1 MKYLTV
7 FDEHTQY
14 NSYMVNNKLFPNVS
28 YCLEHKNVHY
38 KIWDGLETNL
48 KHAHIQEPVKIRY
61 DYPYNGTIVCDEGY
75 EVYECSIM
83 MGEDDITFTAWNEET
98 NSIHIDNVTDK
109 VTVTAQIMYSLPD
122 NYVKVDG
129 IKNPSNA
136 VMDTGYK
143 VTHNDKL
150 ELDFVLVW
158 PVPSTYDYIAYSGV
172 NSAADAI
179 QSGWRIFMNTN
190 PTYSGCIQVRC
201 DTNQLTTNFITNTN
215 TIGKRHLFVADYY
228 KGVYTADGDAMRAKN
243 TGAILTQKKTSV
255 DDTNFFLFS
264 ATLNYGE
271 RSAGQIIHHFK
282 IYNYSTS
289 SYVRYYI
296 PCLNENNVAGFWDAA
311 RGVFQGSS
319 NSTAFEGVAA
329 DGGTFRLINFE
340 DSTVKNICVTN
351 WGGHYKAGEMYTPEA
366 RTVTT
371 LSNKFENNANIVKF
385 NELQYFTGLTTLSRV
400 VSGQNI
406 DGMPYYGAFNRCS
419 NLEEITLPNITISGQ
434 YCIAALFLRCEKLK
448 TVDMSPITVSGSTSL
463 YNLCRLCSA
472 VTNVILPHVTVL
484 TTYLGFMYAFNTCS
498 NLVTIDASNT
508 NFTYLNYTNNP
519 SCFGGCSKL
528 TRIIGGL
535 SEWKQTVT
543 ISACPLT
550 HDAAVELL
558 TSLGTVTEARTITL
572 KTSVYNSLTTEEKAI
587 ATDKGW
593 TLAYE

>member
-83 MGEDDITFTAWNEET
+83 MGEDDITSTAWNEET

-109 VTVTAQIMYSLPD
+109 VKVSCYIMHSMPD
-122 NYVKVDG
+122 NYIKVEGVKN
-129 IKNPSNA
+129 INNSYI
-136 VMDTGYK
+136 DTGYK
-143 VTHNDKL
+143 ISSKNIISV
-150 ELDFVLVW
+150 DFEKITGYVFGSKATGNTTAVGTVLRI
-158 PVPSTYDYIAYSGV
+158 YEDGRIMHDINKSGV
-172 NSAADAI
+172 IELTGSTT
-179 QSGWRIFMNTN
+179 SRNTVVFDN
-190 PTYSGCIQVRC
+190 
-201 DTNQLTTNFITNTN
+201 
-215 TIGKRHLFVADYY
+215 Y
-228 KGVYTADGDAMRAKN
+228 KGKVY
-243 TGAILTQKKTSV
+243 
-255 DDTNFFLFS
+255 
-264 ATLNYGE
+264 LNNVLK
-271 RSAGQIIHHFK
+271 RSANKGTDVDGRNLWVFKQPVTGDSINSTGMIIYSFK
-282 IYNYSTS
+282 IFDALED
-289 SYVRYYI
+289 SYIRYFI

-340 DSTVKNICVTN
+340 DSAVKNICVTN

-366 RTVTT
+366 RIVTT

-434 YCIAALFLRCEKLK
+434 YCIAALFLRCGKLK

-463 YNLCRLCSA
+463 YNLCRLCTA
-472 VTNVILPHVTVL
+472 VTNVILPHVTVI